1 MLAPCEVMPLDN
13 LRELI
18 SVLNS
23 AAGLRA
29 YKRAFRE
36 SMLYKCE
43 RYGALLRE
51 SEGSVRAALEVIHIK
66 MPMLKE
72 AAQVDAAERAD
83 HWHIF
88 DSISS
93 AYRAAK
99 DRSSQFEA
107 LLARARQ
114 RLEGTMAFD
123 RVTSDD
129 AAKGLR
135 DELVAALEHLSS
147 FAAQRH
153 VVSQVVDVVAAFL
166 KDPWLMRTRLL
177 NFVMMGSAG
186 TGKTTLAGAIGTV
199 LAKAGIFVG
208 DRLITAG
215 RGELVG
221 QYMGETVAKTRNFL
235 MSNLD
240 SGVVF
245 IDEAYAITPWDEGK
259 PESYGT
265 EAAAAIV
272 EFMTQY
278 EGLYCIITAGYERE
292 MTRYFLP
299 QRGLSRRFP
308 NVCTHALT
316 PEDMILVFRRQLMRA
331 QGYPITYGEHE
342 GAQRLPSDLLF
353 SEAAYEYIR
362 TSSPCPCRGTT
373 CTRTRWTARRAGGTR
388 ACGAHAA
395 LEHVPLEH
403 QAGAMAN
410 LADEAVTV
418 LYTTWARDVV
428 AVQSQT
434 RAQRAPAASSP
445 GRADHAPDPPAAHP
459 QHGAL
464 GRGRLPPPAHGNRGD
479 GGGVIPRG

>member
-1 MLAPCEVMPLDN
+1 
-13 LRELI
+13 
-18 SVLNS
+18 
-23 AAGLRA
+23 
-29 YKRAFRE
+29 
-36 SMLYKCE
+36 MLYKCE

-51 SEGSVRAALEVIHIK
+51 SEGCAALEVIHIK

-299 QRGLSRRFP
+299 SNEGLSRRFP
-308 NVCTHALT
+308 YQFVLRDMT
-316 PEDMILVFRRQLMRA
+316 PGEMVGVFRRQLRRA
-331 QGYPITYGEHE
+331 QGLPMREAGR
-342 GAQRLPSDLLF
+342 AQ
-353 SEAAYEYIR
+353 AAA
-362 TSSPCPCRGTT
+362 
-373 CTRTRWTARRAGGTR
+373 ARARAGAGAEDVDDYFTAEAYAYLEALVAECARGAVQYADEHDAATR
-388 ACGAHAA
+388 RTYRRVRFFRPRW
-395 LEHVPLEH
+395 ERMYDVFRH
-403 QAGAMAN
+403 QAGAMAV
-410 LADEAVTV
+410 LADDAMTV
-418 LYTTWARDVV
+418 LYTTVSFDDVAACRRRDKHSRAPFAFRDVEVMRRAVMRRIRNV
-428 AVQSQT
+428 ARSDADVFLKEFEEVERVARQSG
-434 RAQRAPAASSP
+434 AVAP
-445 GRADHAPDPPAAHP
+445 
-459 QHGAL
+459 
-464 GRGRLPPPAHGNRGD
+464 
-479 GGGVIPRG
+479 